1 MCRNA
6 TLRLGLIGDNIARS
20 RSPMLHG
27 LAGQQNGVGVRYD
40 RLVPRDMARSFDEI
54 FDGCERGGYR
64 GINVTYPYKEIAA
77 GKVEVDDPLVRAVG
91 AVNTVIFGGEMPK
104 GFNTDYS
111 GFMSAYRSVMGDKPT
126 GTVLM
131 IGTGGVGR
139 AVAFG
144 LAGLGART
152 LRLVDRDPA
161 KAEALAEALHS
172 VAPDMESSIWLS
184 AEKAAEGCTGLI
196 NCTPVGMVGYEGTPL
211 APGAIAG
218 AGWVFDAVYTPVHT
232 QFLQD
237 AEAAGLKV
245 ISGWEL
251 FFYQGVHAWKLFS
264 GAGLDEA
271 ALRAALLE
279 KGDAE

>member
-6 TLRLGLIGDNIARS
+6 TLRLGLIGDNIALS

-27 LAGQQNGVGVRYD
+27 LAGQQNGIAVRYD
-40 RLVPRDMARSFDEI
+40 RLVPRDMSCSFDEI
-54 FDGCERGGYR
+54 FDGCEGEGYR

-77 GKVEVDDPLVRAVG
+77 ARVEVDDPLVRAVG
-91 AVNTVIFGGEMPK
+91 AVNTVIFGGARPK

-111 GFMSAYRSVMGDKPT
+111 GFMAAYRRVMGDAPT

-131 IGTGGVGR
+131 IGAGGVGR

-144 LAGLGART
+144 LAGLGARS

-172 VAPDMESSIWLS
+172 VAPDMEISIWLS

-211 APGAIAG
+211 APGAMAR
-218 AGWVFDAVYTPVHT
+218 AGWVFDAVYTPALT
-232 QFLQD
+232 KLLQD
-237 AEAAGLKV
+237 AGSVGLKV

-264 GAGLDEA
+264 GARFDET